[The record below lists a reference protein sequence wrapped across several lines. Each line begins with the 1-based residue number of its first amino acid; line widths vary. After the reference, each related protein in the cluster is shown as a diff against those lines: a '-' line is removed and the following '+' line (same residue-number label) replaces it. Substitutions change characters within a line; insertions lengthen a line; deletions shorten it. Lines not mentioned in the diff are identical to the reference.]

1 MIGAAFSLT
10 AGGASGSERI
20 AQAAGSSGLS
30 MLSPSVM
37 RQAQTAGAAREH
49 GADAEAGE
57 VAAR

>member
-20 AQAAGSSGLS
+20 AQAAGSSGF
-30 MLSPSVM
+30 
-37 RQAQTAGAAREH
+37 AREH